1 MARLPTNSIVTFH
14 NKDGVVVGVGFLVG
28 KRRVLTCAHVVNAAL
43 GHDQRNQDQPTE
55 SLFVEFTRIQRD
67 LVRKANVV
75 RWVPPP
81 VAGTKADGEFD
92 VAGLELTEAAPR
104 AAKPLRFA
112 TPKPHSV
119 VEVYGY
125 PTRPVRT
132 DGGWVLGHLLRPVD
146 SGLLQIDS
154 DKEGALRAQPGY
166 SGSPVID
173 KAGHV
178 VGMLATASI
187 LPGQDDCYAIPPAWL
202 RGAWPE
208 AVPPVPENPNPE
220 PRWRLPRSL
229 WLRGGAVVAFL
240 LVVVLVVVLIIRS
253 APGPN
258 RADCVPLEVSVSTEK
273 DELLAELAESYNTS
287 GRTFGN
293 GTCALINTTGFT
305 SGTAMEALANGWSAE
320 VVEGRPSPQVWLPS
334 TSMWV
339 DLLRHNGRGSLIAPG
354 APKRVTT
361 SVLVIAMPER
371 MAKAVQAERD
381 DPGWTD
387 ILDLATNNEGWAVVG
402 HPEWGQFVLGRDNP
416 NFSSSGLAA
425 SVATYFAA
433 AGKQNGFTVGDLENA
448 EVTRYVR
455 GIDSSVLRYG
465 NEATEFMRSLYD
477 EDRRGDADIPFV
489 SAVLIQEQLVHLYNQ
504 GAPLGDLTARGA
516 APRERMLAVHPREGT
531 VEFDHPYLT
540 LASASVEQ
548 RAAAQDFYAFLME
561 GAQQQRFI
569 DFGFRA
575 LSDPTRPTA
584 QLAETVGGSTRD
596 RQRLVDLP
604 EPAMLSAIQDA
615 WDGTRK
621 LARVLLV
628 LDVSGSMNDAANDKV
643 ATLGSKLEV
652 LKPAA
657 KRGLGL
663 LGDRDQVG
671 IWTFNDTYREVLP
684 MSDVGAVRPQLDGI
698 INSLVASGNT
708 ALHATTLAAKDAL
721 TQQIQDDR
729 INAIV
734 LLSDGRNHPEDPAGR
749 TRLLE
754 QVAAENQES
763 SVRIFTIPYGADPDP
778 DQRPDFE
785 LLDQIAERSKARY
798 YDEATDPTNIDE
810 VMVSVFSNFGG

>member
-1 MARLPTNSIVTFH
+1 MARLPNNSIVTFH
-14 NKDGVVVGVGFLVG
+14 HEGVVVGIGFLVG

-43 GHDQRNQDQPTE
+43 GLDQREQDKPTKA
-55 SLFVEFTRIQRD
+55 LVVEFTRVKRG
-67 LVRKANVV
+67 LVRTANVV

-81 VAGTKADGEFD
+81 IAGTKADGEFD
-92 VAGLELTEAAPR
+92 VAGLELVEEAPK
-104 AAKPLRFA
+104 AAKALRFA
-112 TPKPHSV
+112 TPRPHSEV
-119 VEVYGY
+119 DVYGY
-125 PTRPVRT
+125 PGQPVREN
-132 DGGWVLGHLLRPVD
+132 GGWVPGHLLRPVD

-166 SGSPVID
+166 SGSPVIN
-173 KAGHV
+173 KAGRV
-178 VGMLATASI
+178 VGMLAAASI
-187 LPGQDDCYAIPPAWL
+187 LPDQHDCYAIPPTWL

-208 AVPPVPENPNPE
+208 AVPTVPENPDPE
-220 PRWRLPRSL
+220 QRRRLLRLLWRWGVPP
-229 WLRGGAVVAFL
+229 VALL
-240 LVVVLVVVLIIRS
+240 LVVLLVWMFIS
-253 APGPN
+253 WSGPDPN

-293 GTCALINTTGFT
+293 GTCARVNTTGFT
-305 SGTAMEALANGWSAE
+305 SGTAMDALANGWPTE
-320 VVEGRPSPQVWLPS
+320 TVEGRPSPQVWLPS

-371 MAKAVQAERD
+371 MAKAVRAERD
-381 DPGWTD
+381 DPGWND
-387 ILDLATNNEGWAVVG
+387 ILDLATNNEGWAEVG

-433 AGKQNGFTVGDLENA
+433 AGKQNGLTVEDLENA

-455 GIDSSVLRYG
+455 GIDSSVLQYG

-504 GAPLGDLTARGA
+504 GAPLGDLSARGA

-575 LSDPTRPTA
+575 LSDPTRPTP

-604 EPAMLSAIQDA
+604 EPAMLHAIQDA

-628 LDVSGSMNDAANDKV
+628 LDVSGSMNDPANDKI

-663 LGDRDQVG
+663 LGNRDQVG

-684 MSDVGAVRPQLDGI
+684 ISDVGAVRPQLDGI
-698 INSLVASGNT
+698 IDSLVASGDT

-721 TQQIQDDR
+721 TQQIQDDH

-734 LLSDGRNHPEDPAGR
+734 LLSDGRNHPEDSAGR
-749 TRLLE
+749 ARLLE

-798 YDEATDPTNIDE
+798 YDEAIDPTNIDE

>member
-1 MARLPTNSIVTFH
+1 MARLPDKSIVTFRH
-14 NKDGVVVGVGFLVG
+14 DGVVVGVGFLVG
-28 KRRVLTCAHVVNAAL
+28 KQRVLTCAHVVNAAL
-43 GHDQRNQDQPTE
+43 GLDQRNQDQPTKA
-55 SLFVEFTRIQRD
+55 LYVEFTRIKPD
-67 LVRKANVV
+67 LERKANVV
-75 RWVPPP
+75 QWIPPLT
-81 VAGTKADGEFD
+81 AGATPNGKFD
-92 VAGLELTEAAPR
+92 VAGLELTEEAPR

-112 TPKPHSV
+112 TPRPHSQV
-119 VEVYGY
+119 DVFGY
-125 PTRPVRT
+125 PTQPAARP

-154 DKEGALRAQPGY
+154 DQDGALRAQPGY
-166 SGSPVID
+166 SGSPVINE
-173 KAGHV
+173 AGRV

-187 LPGQDDCYAIPPAWL
+187 LPSQHDCYAIPPAWL

-208 AVPPVPENPNPE
+208 AVPPVPENPDPG
-220 PRWRLPRSL
+220 PRRRLPTSL
-229 WLRGGAVVAFL
+229 WRWGSAAIAFL
-240 LVVVLVVVLIIRS
+240 LVLMLVWIFIPAS
-253 APGPN
+253 ASGPN
-258 RADCVPLEVSVSTEK
+258 QADCVPLEVSVSTEK

-305 SGTAMEALANGWSAE
+305 SGTAMDALANGWPAE

-339 DLLRHNGRGSLIAPG
+339 DLLRHNGRGSLITPG

-371 MAKAVQAERD
+371 MARAVQAERD
-381 DPGWTD
+381 NPGWQD
-387 ILDLATNNEGWAVVG
+387 ILDLAINDEGWAEVG

-433 AGKQNGFTVGDLENA
+433 AGKQNGLMVEDLANA

-477 EDRRGDADIPFV
+477 EDRRGDADTPFV
-489 SAVLIQEQLVHLYNQ
+489 SAVLIQEQLVYLYNQ
-504 GAPLGDLTARGA
+504 GAPLGDLSTPG
-516 APRERMLAVHPREGT
+516 PTPKERMLAVHPREGT

-548 RAAAQDFYAFLME
+548 RAAAQDFYKFLTE

-569 DFGFRA
+569 DSGFRA
-575 LSDPTRPTA
+575 LSDPTRPTT
-584 QLAETVGGSTRD
+584 QLSETVGGSPRD

-628 LDVSGSMNDAANDKV
+628 LDVSGSMNDPANDKV

-657 KRGLGL
+657 KRGLSL
-663 LGDRDQVG
+663 LGNRDQVG
-671 IWTFNDTYREVLP
+671 IWTFNDTYREILP
-684 MSDVGAVRPQLDGI
+684 ISDVGTVRPQLDGI
-698 INSLVASGNT
+698 IDSLVASGNT
-708 ALHATTLAAKDAL
+708 ALHTTTLAAKDTL
-721 TQQIQDDR
+721 TRHIQDDR

-749 TRLLE
+749 ARLLE

-798 YDEATDPTNIDE
+798 YDEAIDPTNIDE